1 MVSSNGKEDQKFIL
15 RSFMVLEPSFRAKS
29 NKIRFAFQEKI
40 AVTTLSKAQQVQIL
54 PFRGYNTFDKVLPV
68 LNRDNKH
75 YTPLFILEED
85 KVHIRLDRNFTRS
98 MMKEP
103 WPPMRN

>member
-1 MVSSNGKEDQKFIL
+1 
-15 RSFMVLEPSFRAKS
+15 MVLEPPFRVKS

-68 LNRDNKH
+68 LNRDKKH
-75 YTPLFILEED
+75 YTPLFVLEED
-85 KVHIRLDRNFTRS
+85 KVHMRLDRNFTRS
-98 MMKEP
+98 MMKER
-103 WPPMRN
+103 WPPMTN